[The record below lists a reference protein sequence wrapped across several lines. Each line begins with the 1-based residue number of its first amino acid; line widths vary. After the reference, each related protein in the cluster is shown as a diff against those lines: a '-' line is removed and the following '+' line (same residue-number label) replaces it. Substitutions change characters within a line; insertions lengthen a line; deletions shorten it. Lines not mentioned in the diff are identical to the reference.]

1 MADYCTKEHH
11 NNPRFEELPFDQGGG
26 GRHRCAACAYERGFE
41 AGKKRSETPVLDFDT
56 LPKSQAGN
64 QRHKSPHAA
73 WALGYL
79 DGVRES
85 YK

>member
-1 MADYCTKEHH
+1 MSEYCKQEH
-11 NNPRFEELPFDQGGG
+11 RYEAKFDDLPHDQGGD
-26 GRHRCAACAYERGFE
+26 GRHRCAGCAYERGFQD
-41 AGKKRSETPVLDFDT
+41 GVRRTETPVMDFDS

-64 QRHKSPHAA
+64 VRHRSPHAA

>member
-1 MADYCTKEHH
+1 
-11 NNPRFEELPFDQGGG
+11 
-26 GRHRCAACAYERGFE
+26 
-41 AGKKRSETPVLDFDT
+41 LDFDT

>member
-1 MADYCTKEHH
+1 MGEYCKREH
-11 NNPRFEELPFDQGGG
+11 RYEAKFDDLPHDQGRD
-26 GRHRCAACAYERGFE
+26 GRHRCAGCAYERGVE
-41 AGKKRSETPVLDFDT
+41 AGKGRDEKPVLDFES

-64 QRHKSPHAA
+64 VRHKSPHAA

-79 DGVRES
+79 DGVGES